1 MKKGVRI
8 LCVVIVLG
16 IVFVFGWR
24 VMPKT
29 WPGIKRNIVCRILPQ
44 TRPET
49 ETEGEPELYTPKS
62 SSRYGDEIAK
72 TDSLIYYFYKDYCP
86 YCMALE
92 PLMAGLPDQ
101 ITLPD
106 GTVSK
111 VRLLCLNKA
120 EDEYLRIITDY
131 YEEHE
136 VPEDRQYVPAVVIG
150 DRYLFLEEEIV
161 DQLMDAL
168 VAGEG
173 LQTQMLDGAQR
184 QGEGD

>member
-16 IVFVFGWR
+16 IAFVFGWR
-24 VMPKT
+24 VMPKI

-44 TRPET
+44 TRPEP
-49 ETEGEPELYTPKS
+49 ETEEEPELYTPKS

-111 VRLLCLNKA
+111 VRLLCLNKV
-120 EDEYLRIITDY
+120 
-131 YEEHE
+131 EEG
-136 VPEDRQYVPAVVIG
+136 PAVVIG
-150 DRYLFLEEEIV
+150 DRYLFLEEEVV

-168 VAGEG
+168 MAGEG

-184 QGEGD
+184 QGEGG